1 MLFINLIIKIIAKL
15 IDILRVQLMTDMLVS
30 ILQRIPGIRICFV
43 TDHMTREL
51 CFGRRFR
58 VFFPKHPDWEN
69 GGPCLHLF

>member
-1 MLFINLIIKIIAKL
+1 
-15 IDILRVQLMTDMLVS
+15 MTDMLVTESGHMS

-58 VFFPKHPDWEN
+58 VLIPERADWEN
-69 GGPCLHLF
+69 GGPCLHLRSLNWFTDG